1 MKTQD
6 CNEIP
11 GALED
16 TLPSLELYRVMFQA
30 APQGVVVQ
38 NAEGNI
44 LFANLAA
51 ERFLGLSL
59 EQMKG
64 MAATDPRWQ
73 TIHED
78 GSPFPSETHP
88 AMVALRTG
96 KPIEKVVM
104 GVMNPKLLPNALD
117 RDQLHPALP

>member
-1 MKTQD
+1 MKPQD

-44 LFANLAA
+44 LANLAA

-104 GVMNPKLLPNALD
+104 GVMNPSFYQTLWIEME
-117 RDQLHPALP
+117 LHPALP